1 MMYLCM
7 LAVPVPT
14 GGLPRLPLLRLQEAC
29 VRGPGASQPRRG
41 GLRGLT
47 HRDVPLPPLRPG
59 HALPSLQQLLQ
70 AAGDT
75 LRVGLLHREGAG
87 GRGQGGGATARRCPY
102 MLRVGVLHREGEG
115 GEVGRKGDATAQGH
129 YTLRVGMLHLE
140 GEGRRGQVRGCN
152 DSGPPVVGLPAPP
165 THTHTPLRAL
175 ASVHSPVLPPPPR
188 PLPPH
193 RRCGEWAHVF
203 LLCCRA
209 VGLTARYVLDWT
221 DHVWVEYYSHSMGR

>member
-1 MMYLCM
+1 MYLCM

-75 LRVGLLHREGAG
+75 LRVGG
-87 GRGQGGGATARRCPY
+87 
-102 MLRVGVLHREGEG
+102 LHREGEG

-165 THTHTPLRAL
+165 PHTHTPLRAL
-175 ASVHSPVLPPPPR
+175 ASVHSPVLPPPRAPC
-188 PLPPH
+188 PPTGVAASGPTCSCCAVV
-193 RRCGEWAHVF
+193 RWASLRATCWTGRTTSGSSTTRTAWAGEGAHTPGP
-203 LLCCRA
+203 A
-209 VGLTARYVLDWT
+209 V
-221 DHVWVEYYSHSMGR
+221 